1 MRLGFFH
8 CLSITTL
15 TLCLSHCPYSS
26 RNLFILPIR
35 QQFIHPRINQLSCSK
50 VDFIGLAT
58 AFGALSRFRTLILQ
72 NFLLSNQCRVHL
84 CCRFD
89 SGMYCVIH
97 FLIFKRRTISAIT
110 VDSPGVVICINV
122 FKYEL
127 ICMIV
132 ITNLKSVQFHLL
144 QHNIHRRYIEHLCLC
159 ESLLESCFRREVLP
173 FVWHLRHGWSP
184 EFWKVPMQRFDAKT
198 DP

>member
-1 MRLGFFH
+1 MLFFVWIFD
-8 CLSITTL
+8 CEEFTEALRASGI
-15 TLCLSHCPYSS
+15 
-26 RNLFILPIR
+26 
-35 QQFIHPRINQLSCSK
+35 
-50 VDFIGLAT
+50 
-58 AFGALSRFRTLILQ
+58 GALSRFRTLILQ

-132 ITNLKSVQFHLL
+132 IANLKSVQPFSFNQCMERLDTSVVPWISFSGVAL
-144 QHNIHRRYIEHLCLC
+144 FNSLC
-159 ESLLESCFRREVLP
+159 
-173 FVWHLRHGWSP
+173 
-184 EFWKVPMQRFDAKT
+184 
-198 DP
+198 